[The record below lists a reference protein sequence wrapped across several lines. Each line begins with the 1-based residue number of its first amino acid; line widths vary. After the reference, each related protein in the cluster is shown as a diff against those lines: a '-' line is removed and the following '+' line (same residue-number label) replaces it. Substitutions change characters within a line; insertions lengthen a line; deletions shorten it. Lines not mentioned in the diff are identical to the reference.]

1 MAGFEDA
8 EKGHTCQDA
17 GKGKKTDSVLES
29 PERSMILLTPWF

>member
-17 GKGKKTDSVLES
+17 GKVKKTDSVLES